1 MEHELAKHALSHE
14 RKKSEKKKA
23 LKEMHVKELHDGTY
37 HIMKHHGHPEQPPTE
52 GSAQDL
58 DQVHDAMEEHL
69 GADQPNEGEQE
80 MMQQPEAQ
88 AGE

>member
-14 RKKSEKKKA
+14 RKKSEKKKH

-37 HIMKHHGHPEQPPTE
+37 HIMKHHGHPEMQPTE

-58 DQVHDAMEEHL
+58 DQVHDALEEHM
-69 GADQPNEGEQE
+69 GDPNEGEEQ
-80 MMQQPEAQ
+80 MQQPEPQ